1 MQAKEAPALPTDA
14 PIAGQSMTAP
24 LGERP
29 WQNPPQLSSVNEAIE
44 FYIPRITEPKS
55 GSRIMD
61 MLEMGIPVATLV
73 DTIQLGGVMEGI
85 HSVDVGMLVSPV
97 LAETIVQMAEKAEV
111 PYQKMPTD
119 VDEDKIDSS
128 EIVLAKKLMEDT
140 PEKSTVVEENTEELP
155 VEELKGLMARRNT
168 DGV

>member
-1 MQAKEAPALPTDA
+1 MQAKEALSVPMDA
-14 PIAGQSMTAP
+14 PIAGQAMTAP

-97 LAETIVQMAEKAEV
+97 LAETIVQMAEKTDTN
-111 PYQKMPTD
+111 YKKMPTD
-119 VDEDKIDSS
+119 ADENKIDKSQA
-128 EIVLAKKLMEDT
+128 VLARRGMEDVRDK
-140 PEKSTVVEENTEELP
+140 PPVVEEDTSELP